1 MKLKLAVSAALL
13 IGGLSQA
20 SIASEQEV
28 VASVNGHDIN
38 KSTLQFYAIE
48 RRQSDPKNKVPT
60 KQLIDDLINMQLLKE
75 EAQQKKLD
83 KTESFEKRMD
93 FIKLSMLSQVS
104 MINYLEN
111 NPIPEARL
119 KEEYDQRVGEI
130 KIVELKASHILLKD
144 EAKAKEVIELLQK
157 GGDFSA
163 LAKKHSTGPTGPKG
177 GDLGWFT
184 PQRMVPEFS
193 QAVQSLKDGEY
204 TKQAVHTQFGWHIIL
219 RSAERAG
226 TPPTFESVKQNINAT
241 LEQQHLQKHIQ
252 QLRKSAKITVNKSS
266 ESK

>member
-1 MKLKLAVSAALL
+1 MKLKLAISAALL

-20 SIASEQEV
+20 SIASEQDI

-48 RRQSDPKNKVPT
+48 RRQSDPKSKIPT
-60 KQLIDDLINMQLLKE
+60 EQLIDDLINMQLLKE

-83 KTESFEKRMD
+83 KTENFKKRMN
-93 FIKLSMLSQVS
+93 FIEMSMLSQVS
-104 MINYLEN
+104 MISYLES

-119 KEEYDQRVGEI
+119 KEEYDQRIGEV
-130 KIVELKASHILLKD
+130 KIIELKASHILLKD
-144 EAKAKEVIELLQK
+144 EVKAKEVIELLNE
-157 GGDFSA
+157 GGDFTA
-163 LAKKHSTGPTGPKG
+163 LAKKHSTGPTGSKG

-204 TKQAVHTQFGWHIIL
+204 TKQAVRTQFGWHIIL
-219 RSAERAG
+219 RSAERVG
-226 TPPTFESVKQNINAT
+226 TPPSFESVKQNINAS

-252 QLRKSAKITVNKSS
+252 QLRKSAKITVNKNN